1 MKAFVAVWMWFGRR
15 PVFVFDVFATL
26 VALMVATAVWLFGA
40 ERRFVLLTNLKLCF
54 PDRGTVWRYTTGFR
68 HMFIYVRTF
77 LDRAWLWQ
85 ASAPD
90 LLERID
96 IQGLPA
102 LKALAKSNS
111 DASSQEKA
119 ASIKPVIILAP
130 HFLGLD
136 AGWSR
141 LCLELGMVTMYSNQK
156 NPILNDLLKS
166 GRARLGDPVLLS
178 RQEGVRGIIKNL
190 RAGKPLY
197 YLPDMDFGEKDA
209 VFVPFF
215 GVKAAT
221 VTAVARLSRLTN
233 ATVVP
238 CPTFWKRQ
246 GIFGGKY
253 VVSVRP
259 PLENFPPEDDALATT
274 QINQTIERLVLEAP
288 AQYLWTHKRFK
299 TRPRGEAGFYGKHH

>member
-1 MKAFVAVWMWFGRR
+1 MKGFVAVWMWFGRR

-26 VALMVATAVWLFGA
+26 VALLIASAVWVFGT
-40 ERRFVLLTNLKLCF
+40 ERRFVLLTNLRLCF
-54 PDRGTVWRYTTGFR
+54 PEKGLLWRYATGFL
-68 HMFIYVRTF
+68 HMFVYVRTF

-85 ASAPD
+85 ASARD
-90 LLERID
+90 LQDRIE
-96 IQGLPA
+96 IQGLEQLRLLTQPDSVQPDDKNVSA
-102 LKALAKSNS
+102 
-111 DASSQEKA
+111 
-119 ASIKPVIILAP
+119 KPVIILAP

-156 NPILNDLLKS
+156 NPILNELLKN
-166 GRARLGDPVLLS
+166 GRARFGAPVLLS

-190 RAGKPLY
+190 KLGKPLY

-221 VTAVARLSRLTN
+221 VTAVARLARLTK
-233 ATVVP
+233 AKVVP

-246 GIFGGKY
+246 GLFGGKY
-253 VVSVRP
+253 VLSVRA
-259 PLENFPPEDDALATT
+259 PLENFPAEDDTEATT
-274 QINQTIERLVLEAP
+274 QINQTIENLVLEAP

-299 TRPRGEAGFYGKHH
+299 TRPPSDMGFYGKHH

>member
-1 MKAFVAVWMWFGRR
+1 MKSFVAVWMWFGRR
-15 PVFVFDVFATL
+15 PVFVFDVFATA
-26 VALMVATAVWLFGA
+26 VALMVACAVWIFGA

-54 PDRGTVWRYTTGFR
+54 PDRGLLWRYVNGFQ

-85 ASAPD
+85 AGAPD
-90 LLERID
+90 LAKRIE
-96 IQGLPA
+96 IQGLDR
-102 LKALAKSNS
+102 LQALAHQNLATSS
-111 DASSQEKA
+111 DEKRTV
-119 ASIKPVIILAP
+119 KPVIILAP

-136 AGWSR
+136 AGWTR
-141 LCLELGMVTMYSNQK
+141 LCSELSMVTMYSNQK
-156 NPILNDLLKS
+156 NPILNNLLKT
-166 GRARLGDPVLLS
+166 GRARIGEPVLLS

-190 RAGKPLY
+190 KSGKPLY

-221 VTAVARLSRLTN
+221 VTAVARLARLTG

-238 CPTFWKRQ
+238 CPTFWKRK

-253 VVSVRP
+253 VLSVRP
-259 PLENFPPEDDALATT
+259 ALENFPPEDDTLATT
-274 QINQTIERLVLEAP
+274 QINQTIEALVLEAP
-288 AQYLWTHKRFK
+288 SQYLWTHKRFK
-299 TRPRGEAGFYGKHH
+299 TRPQGEPGFYGKHH

>member
-1 MKAFVAVWMWFGRR
+1 MKSFVAVWMWFGRR

-26 VALMVATAVWLFGA
+26 FALTIASAVWIFGA

-54 PDRGTVWRYTTGFR
+54 PDRGLLWRYVNGFK

-85 ASAPD
+85 ASVPD
-90 LLERID
+90 LAQRIE
-96 IQGLPA
+96 IQGLDCLQA
-102 LKALAKSNS
+102 IAKQNLA
-111 DASSQEKA
+111 ASSDEKRTV
-119 ASIKPVIILAP
+119 KPIIILAP

-141 LCLELGMVTMYSNQK
+141 LCSELSMVTMYSNQK
-156 NPILNDLLKS
+156 NPVLNSLLKT
-166 GRARLGDPVLLS
+166 GRARIGEPVLLS

-190 RAGKPLY
+190 KSGKPLY

-221 VTAVARLSRLTN
+221 VTAVARLARLTG

-238 CPTFWKRQ
+238 CPTFWVRK

-253 VVSVRP
+253 ILSVRP
-259 PLENFPPEDDALATT
+259 ALENFSPEDDTLATT
-274 QINQTIERLVLEAP
+274 QINQTIEALVLEAP
-288 AQYLWTHKRFK
+288 SQYLWTHKRFK
-299 TRPRGEAGFYGKHH
+299 TRPQGEPGFYGKHH